1 MDLIA
6 RFVERQQAK
15 REAAL
20 GRPLT
25 RHEQH
30 LFRLMWGLIITSP
43 LILVVII
50 GSIRAL
56 LANT

>member
-6 RFVERQQAK
+6 RFVERQQAM

-20 GRPLT
+20 GRALT
-25 RHEQH
+25 PAEQR
-30 LFRLMWGLIITSP
+30 LFRLMWGLLITSP

-50 GSIRAL
+50 GTIRAV
-56 LANT
+56 LAN